1 MAEAPPQPANSW
13 AEIKQKV
20 CCVRYQVLIFGLQIV
35 KFEVCLARIVSYQL
49 GFPDSLVSS
58 LLGFLSVGF
67 LVRWVSCKVGFPSD
81 GFLASWVSSL
91 LGHQIVGFQV
101 VWILEILCFHIV
113 GCPVSLGFLLVEFLD
128 S

>member
-1 MAEAPPQPANSW
+1 M
-13 AEIKQKV
+13 
-20 CCVRYQVLIFGLQIV
+20 
-35 KFEVCLARIVSYQL
+35 
-49 GFPDSLVSS
+49 
-58 LLGFLSVGF
+58 
-67 LVRWVSCKVGFPSD
+67 GFPSD